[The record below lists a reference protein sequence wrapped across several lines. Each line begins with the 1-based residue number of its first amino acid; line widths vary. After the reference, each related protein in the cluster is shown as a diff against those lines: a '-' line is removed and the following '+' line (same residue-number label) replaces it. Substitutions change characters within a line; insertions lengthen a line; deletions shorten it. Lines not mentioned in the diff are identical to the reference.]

1 MWTST
6 NCLQL
11 YHSLDIEYKDVLEK
25 DDDCAKYRYSFV
37 VFDTTLSC
45 DRHLQ
50 VRKKSNKRRNLD
62 HENQLTTVEGNL

>member
-1 MWTST
+1 MKIR
-6 NCLQL
+6 NICELQQIAYSYI

-50 VRKKSNKRRNLD
+50 VRKKSNKRRKK
-62 HENQLTTVEGNL
+62 T